1 MSSMLGS
8 QGVVLATAM
17 AVSGTV
23 LLLAFRL
30 QKPADHHQIS
40 QSTPQILRS
49 CISSEKKRKN
59 KKKRVHFAKDVVD
72 PIGDGEE
79 FRRQIIASSS
89 SSSSSASA
97 SASASLNFKK
107 TSGGAQKYKGMPA
120 NRVALYN
127 GILRDRVVH
136 HRLAYSH

>member
-30 QKPADHHQIS
+30 QKPTDHHQIS
-40 QSTPQILRS
+40 QSSPQILRS

-59 KKKRVHFAKDVVD
+59 KKKRVHFAEDVVD
-72 PIGDGEE
+72 PTGDGAE
-79 FRRQIIASSS
+79 FRRQIIAASSS
-89 SSSSSASA
+89 SSSSS

-127 GILRDRVVH
+127 GMLRDRVVH

>member
-40 QSTPQILRS
+40 QSSPQILRS
-49 CISSEKKRKN
+49 CISSDGNKKRKN
-59 KKKRVHFAKDVVD
+59 KKKRVHFAEDVVD
-72 PIGDGEE
+72 PIGDGEK
-79 FRRQIIASSS
+79 FRRQIMSTSSS
-89 SSSSSASA
+89 SSSSPLS
-97 SASASLNFKK
+97 FKK
-107 TSGGAQKYKGMPA
+107 SSGGAQKHKGMPA

-127 GILRDRVVH
+127 GMLRDRVVH

>member
-40 QSTPQILRS
+40 QSSPQILRS
-49 CISSEKKRKN
+49 CISSDGNKKRKN
-59 KKKRVHFAKDVVD
+59 KKKRVHFAEDVVD
-72 PIGDGEE
+72 PIGDGKE
-79 FRRQIIASSS
+79 FRRQIMSTSSS
-89 SSSSSASA
+89 SSSSSS
-97 SASASLNFKK
+97 SPLSFKK
-107 TSGGAQKYKGMPA
+107 SSGGAQKHKGMPA

-127 GILRDRVVH
+127 GMLRDRVVH

>member
-8 QGVVLATAM
+8 QGVVFATAM

-40 QSTPQILRS
+40 QSSPQALRS
-49 CISSEKKRKN
+49 CISSEKKRKS

-79 FRRQIIASSS
+79 FRRQIMSASSS
-89 SSSSSASA
+89 SS
-97 SASASLNFKK
+97 SASLNFKK

-127 GILRDRVVH
+127 GMLRDRVVH